1 MSFSSDKRLEL
12 TVMVMKI
19 LANTENLSNSFSM
32 TVLLGLKSR
41 VEREESL
48 KIAQLSKLI
57 HG

>member
-57 HG
+57 YG